1 MEQTLSFILTVI
13 ICSVAAIVFNSPSM
27 FLAAF
32 VSGMIYYGVRAKQ
45 KGWKLPKDIKNT
57 H

>member
-1 MEQTLSFILTVI
+1 MEQTLSFLAIVI
-13 ICSVAAIVFNSPSM
+13 ICSVAVIVFNSPSM

>member
-13 ICSVAAIVFNSPSM
+13 ICAVAVIVFNSPSM

>member
-13 ICSVAAIVFNSPSM
+13 ICSVAVIVFNSPSM

-45 KGWKLPKDIKNT
+45 KGWKLPKQIKDT